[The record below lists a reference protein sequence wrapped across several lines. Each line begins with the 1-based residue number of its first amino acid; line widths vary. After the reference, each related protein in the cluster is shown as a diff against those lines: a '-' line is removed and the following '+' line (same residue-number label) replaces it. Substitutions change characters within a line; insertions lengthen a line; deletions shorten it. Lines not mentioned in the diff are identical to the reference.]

1 MTLLICSQD
10 ETMTLLERVVRAH
23 RCRST
28 HHFIA
33 FDALSLLGGDEAEGW
48 KSLMLVHHEH
58 LLNGAK
64 APDTTFKDFKNHV
77 LHVGEGEWGGA
88 RAKAAEWYAVSVDLL
103 RRKRWS
109 DAAWA
114 LGVLS
119 HYYADPIQPFHTGQT
134 EAEGVI
140 HRAVEWSIAK
150 ARPEIDARI
159 ARQGYPEIRVPDGLG
174 FVSDMVR
181 EGALMSNKHYWTF
194 IDHYDLDAGVADP
207 PSGLDETMLS
217 AIVDLVAYATAGFAA
232 IITRAVEEAAVSPPK
247 VHLTLQGYIETLD
260 IPLRWITA
268 KLEDMGDRAQV
279 EKMYKEYQKTGKVIR
294 TLPEDDKL
302 IREQHA
308 KEVRRVSMKE
318 LNAEPVPPLGTKRD
332 PAPVVA
338 VAEKAFSLVEEAE
351 TDAARQEV
359 ASAEIEEVAEEVAAE
374 EAPPNTEV
382 IEDEDSLEEYEAD
395 VSDDTDEA
403 ESEEIEDEDEIL
415 DEDFEASEEYADEE
429 LDIED
434 EEGIEEVA
442 LDEEVDEEQ
451 APAPAIVAPAPM
463 RRRGAS
469 LTFESPVVDA
479 PSIGPKT
486 AVHLAK
492 AGILTVGDLLV
503 CDPDETAELIGV
515 RYISVDAI
523 ETWQMQT
530 TLMMEVPGLRVHDVQ
545 LLVGAGIS
553 SRDDL
558 ANASASTIFE
568 LAMEFLQTS
577 EGSRVLRPGE
587 TLEEDEVEEWIE
599 LAQEPA

>member
-1 MTLLICSQD
+1 
-10 ETMTLLERVVRAH
+10 MTLLERVIRAH

-28 HHFIA
+28 HHFVA
-33 FDALSLLGGDEAEGW
+33 FDALSLIGGEEAEGW

-58 LLNGAK
+58 LLKGAK
-64 APDTTFKDFKNHV
+64 APDDTFKDFKNHV

-88 RAKAAEWYAVSVDLL
+88 RAKASEWYAVAVDLL

-150 ARPEIDARI
+150 SRPEIDARI
-159 ARQGYPEIRVPDGLG
+159 AQQGYPEIEIPGGPG

-181 EGALMSNKHYWTF
+181 EGALRANAHYFTF

-207 PSGLDETMLS
+207 PSGLDETMRS
-217 AIVDLVAYATAGFAA
+217 VIVDLIAYATAGFAA
-232 IITRAVEEAAVSPPK
+232 ILSRAIEEAAVSPPK
-247 VHLTLQGYIETLD
+247 VDLTLQGYIETLD

-268 KLEDMGDRAQV
+268 KLEDMSDRSTV
-279 EKMYKEYQKTGKVIR
+279 EKMYREYQKTGKVIR

-308 KEVRRVSMKE
+308 KEVRRISLKA
-318 LNAEPVPPLGTKRD
+318 LNAEPIAPLGTKRD
-332 PAPVVA
+332 IDMEQAAAAPLPLA
-338 VAEKAFSLVEEAE
+338 ALPETEEARGVLTVE
-351 TDAARQEV
+351 AAPPLDRDPG
-359 ASAEIEEVAEEVAAE
+359 IEEGDVDQDF
-374 EAPPNTEV
+374 
-382 IEDEDSLEEYEAD
+382 EDETAVVEVPAADDDEEFSDDEDLDTEEEYEAD
-395 VSDDTDEA
+395 IDE
-403 ESEEIEDEDEIL
+403 
-415 DEDFEASEEYADEE
+415 
-429 LDIED
+429 IED
-434 EEGIEEVA
+434 EEGGEEEFEA
-442 LDEEVDEEQ
+442 EAEEEP
-451 APAPAIVAPAPM
+451 APPPAIVAPAAVH
-463 RRRGAS
+463 RRSNA

-486 AVHLAK
+486 AVHLSK
-492 AGILTVGDLLV
+492 AGIETVGDLII
-503 CDPDETAELIGV
+503 CDPDETAELISV
-515 RYISVDAI
+515 RHITVDAI
-523 ETWQMQT
+523 ETWQMQA
-530 TLMMEVPGLRVHDVQ
+530 TLMIEVPGLRVHDAQ

-553 SRDDL
+553 SREDL
-558 ANASASTIFE
+558 ANASAATVFE

-577 EGSRVLRPGE
+577 AGSRVLRPGE

-599 LAQEPA
+599 MAQETA

>member
-1 MTLLICSQD
+1 
-10 ETMTLLERVVRAH
+10 MTLLERVIRAH

-33 FDALSLLGGDEAEGW
+33 FDALSLIEGEEAENW

-58 LLNGAK
+58 LLKGAK
-64 APDTTFKDFKNHV
+64 APDDTFKDFKNHV

-88 RAKAAEWYAVSVDLL
+88 RAKASEWYAVAVDLL

-134 EAEGVI
+134 EAECVI

-150 ARPEIDARI
+150 SRPEIDARI
-159 ARQGYPEIRVPDGLG
+159 AEQGYPEIEIPEGLG

-181 EGALMSNKHYWTF
+181 EGALRSHAYYDVF
-194 IDHYDLDAGVADP
+194 IDHYDLEAGVADP
-207 PSGLDETMLS
+207 PSGLDETMRA
-217 AIVDLVAYATAGFAA
+217 AIVELVAYATAGFAA
-232 IITRAVEEAAVSPPK
+232 IVSRAIEEAAVSPPK
-247 VHLTLQGYIETLD
+247 VNLTLQGYIETLD

-268 KLEDMGDRAQV
+268 KLEDMGDRRQV

-294 TLPEDDKL
+294 SLPEDDKL

-308 KEVRRVSMKE
+308 KEVRRISLKE
-318 LNAEPVPPLGTKRD
+318 LNAEPVAPLGTKRD
-332 PAPVVA
+332 PEQEQGNVETALLLSDA
-338 VAEKAFSLVEEAE
+338 IEDEADDLVED
-351 TDAARQEV
+351 DA
-359 ASAEIEEVAEEVAAE
+359 SLVAEEASEDDLEESVEADDIALPDAEDEYDAEAE
-374 EAPPNTEV
+374 EDDDDL
-382 IEDEDSLEEYEAD
+382 EDEALDLEEEYDAEL
-395 VSDDTDEA
+395 DE
-403 ESEEIEDEDEIL
+403 EEDEDEEFE
-415 DEDFEASEEYADEE
+415 DEDEVELEAEAEEEPAPPPA
-429 LDIED
+429 I
-434 EEGIEEVA
+434 I
-442 LDEEVDEEQ
+442 
-451 APAPAIVAPAPM
+451 APAPVH
-463 RRRGAS
+463 RRSNA

-492 AGILTVGDLLV
+492 AGIETVGDLII
-503 CDPDETAELIGV
+503 CDPDETAEMISV
-515 RYISVDAI
+515 RHITVDAI
-523 ETWQMQT
+523 ETWQMQA
-530 TLMMEVPGLRVHDVQ
+530 TLMIEVPGLRVHDAQ

-553 SRDDL
+553 SREDL
-558 ANASASTIFE
+558 ANASAATVFE

-577 EGSRVLRPGE
+577 AGSRVLRPGE

-599 LAQEPA
+599 MAQETA

>member
-1 MTLLICSQD
+1 
-10 ETMTLLERVVRAH
+10 MTLLERVIRAH

-33 FDALSLLGGDEAEGW
+33 FDALSLIGGEEAEGW

-58 LLNGAK
+58 LLKGAK
-64 APDTTFKDFKNHV
+64 APDDTFKDFKNHV

-88 RAKAAEWYAVSVDLL
+88 RAKASEWYAVAVDLL

-150 ARPEIDARI
+150 SRPEIDARI
-159 ARQGYPEIRVPDGLG
+159 AQQGYPEIEIPDGLG

-181 EGALMSNKHYWTF
+181 EGALRANAHYFTF

-207 PSGLDETMLS
+207 PSGLDETMR
-217 AIVDLVAYATAGFAA
+217 AVIVDLIAYATAGFAA
-232 IITRAVEEAAVSPPK
+232 ILSRAIEEAAVSPPK
-247 VHLTLQGYIETLD
+247 VNLTLQGYIETLD

-268 KLEDMGDRAQV
+268 KLEDMGDRSTV

-308 KEVRRVSMKE
+308 KEVRRISLKE
-318 LNAEPVPPLGTKRD
+318 LNAEPVAPLGTKRD
-332 PAPVVA
+332 AGV
-338 VAEKAFSLVEEAE
+338 
-351 TDAARQEV
+351 D
-359 ASAEIEEVAEEVAAE
+359 EVAASQLAEIPDEE
-374 EAPPNTEV
+374 EAHAVLTAEVDDLVEGETVIAEEDFSEDLEDETETTEV
-382 IEDEDSLEEYEAD
+382 SDTEDFVEDEF
-395 VSDDTDEA
+395 
-403 ESEEIEDEDEIL
+403 EDEDE
-415 DEDFEASEEYADEE
+415 D
-429 LDIED
+429 
-434 EEGIEEVA
+434 
-442 LDEEVDEEQ
+442 LDEEEEFE
-451 APAPAIVAPAPM
+451 AEAEEEPAPPPAIIAPVSTH
-463 RRRGAS
+463 RRSNA

-492 AGILTVGDLLV
+492 AGIETVGDLII
-503 CDPDETAELIGV
+503 CDPDETAELVSV
-515 RYISVDAI
+515 RHITVDAI
-523 ETWQMQT
+523 EAWQMQA
-530 TLMMEVPGLRVHDVQ
+530 TLMIEVPGLRIHDAQ

-553 SRDDL
+553 SREDL
-558 ANASASTIFE
+558 ANASAATVFE

-577 EGSRVLRPGE
+577 AGSRVLRPGE

-599 LAQEPA
+599 MAQETA

>member
-1 MTLLICSQD
+1 
-10 ETMTLLERVVRAH
+10 MTLLERVIRAH

-33 FDALSLLGGDEAEGW
+33 FDALSLIAGDEAEGW

-58 LLNGAK
+58 LLKGAK
-64 APDTTFKDFKNHV
+64 APDDTFKDFKNHV

-88 RAKAAEWYAVSVDLL
+88 RAKASEWYAVAVDLL

-150 ARPEIDARI
+150 SRPEIDARI
-159 ARQGYPEIRVPDGLG
+159 AQQGYPEIEIPDGPG

-181 EGALMSNKHYWTF
+181 EGALRANAHYFTF

-207 PSGLDETMLS
+207 PSGLDETMRS
-217 AIVDLVAYATAGFAA
+217 VIVDLIAYATAGFAA
-232 IITRAVEEAAVSPPK
+232 ILSRAIEEAAVSPPK
-247 VHLTLQGYIETLD
+247 VNLTLQGYIETLD

-268 KLEDMGDRAQV
+268 KLEDMSDRSTV
-279 EKMYKEYQKTGKVIR
+279 EKMYREYQKTGKVIR

-308 KEVRRVSMKE
+308 KEVRRISLKA
-318 LNAEPVPPLGTKRD
+318 LNAEPIAPLGTKRD
-332 PAPVVA
+332 VDTEQAAAAPLPLA
-338 VAEKAFSLVEEAE
+338 ALPETEEARGVLTVE
-351 TDAARQEV
+351 AAPPLDRDPG
-359 ASAEIEEVAEEVAAE
+359 IEEGDVDQDF
-374 EAPPNTEV
+374 
-382 IEDEDSLEEYEAD
+382 EDETAVVDVPAADDDEEFSDDEDLDTEEEYEAD
-395 VSDDTDEA
+395 IDEM
-403 ESEEIEDEDEIL
+403 
-415 DEDFEASEEYADEE
+415 
-429 LDIED
+429 ED
-434 EEGIEEVA
+434 EEGGEEEFEA
-442 LDEEVDEEQ
+442 EAEEEP
-451 APAPAIVAPAPM
+451 APPPAIVAPAAVH
-463 RRRGAS
+463 RRSNA

-492 AGILTVGDLLV
+492 AGIETVGDLII
-503 CDPDETAELIGV
+503 CDPDETAELISV
-515 RYISVDAI
+515 RHITVDAI
-523 ETWQMQT
+523 ETWQMQA
-530 TLMMEVPGLRVHDVQ
+530 TLMIEVPGLRVHDAQ

-553 SRDDL
+553 SREDL
-558 ANASASTIFE
+558 ANASAATVFE

-577 EGSRVLRPGE
+577 AGSRVLRPGE

-599 LAQEPA
+599 MAQETA